1 MGMILLVS
9 LLSACS
15 STLAQEVQPR
25 PLPQQN
31 PTEEQAPADQKP
43 STITVPEGTHV
54 QVALANPIHTRDS
67 RVGDTVRAV
76 TTFPVTVGQDL
87 AIPQGAYLEG
97 AIVRIGKRG
106 STRFDGLEIQF
117 RQVVFANG
125 YNVTLDSSV
134 VEARAIQPS
143 RISGATPAT
152 SGLMASS
159 FQQQPPTPT
168 PPPLP
173 QLGPSK
179 ALVTGVGIAVM
190 VGVMA
195 TVGLLNHRHRQG
207 EGRDFDT
214 GFQFEIVLQSPL
226 SLEAARVAAAVSAPS
241 AQ

>member
-1 MGMILLVS
+1 MRMILVVC
-9 LLSACS
+9 LLTACSAC
-15 STLAQEVQPR
+15 LAQEIKPG
-25 PLPQQN
+25 PLLPQN
-31 PTEEQAPADQKP
+31 PPEEQAPADQKP

-54 QVALANPIHTRDS
+54 QVALANPIHARDA

-97 AIVRIGKRG
+97 AIARIGKRG
-106 STRFDGLEIQF
+106 STRFDGLEIHF

-134 VEARAIQPS
+134 LEARAVEPS
-143 RISGATPAT
+143 RISGTAPAT
-152 SGLMASS
+152 AGLMASS

-179 ALVTGVGIAVM
+179 ALVTGVGIAAV

-195 TVGLLNHRHRQG
+195 TVGILSHRHHG
-207 EGRDFDT
+207 EARDFDT

-226 SLEAARVAAAVSAPS
+226 TLDSARVATAVGAT
-241 AQ
+241 QGQ